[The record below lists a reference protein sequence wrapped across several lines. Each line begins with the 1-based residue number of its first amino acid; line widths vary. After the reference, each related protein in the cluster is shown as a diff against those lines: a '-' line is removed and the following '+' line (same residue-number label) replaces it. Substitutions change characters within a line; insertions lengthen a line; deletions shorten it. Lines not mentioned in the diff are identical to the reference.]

1 MSFAL
6 KVLFADGVSATV
18 NAINQES
25 NYKGLIQ
32 ATPGSLSRL
41 VSHFH
46 ERIAGKMAR
55 GRGRYILEPELMNEV
70 ELWGDR
76 IMENMRKHCG
86 KCLKQYLMTV
96 HLQVDVEGGYY
107 TVKLEWYQS
116 IEELASTPLLDLVK
130 KAVSSVSWTDVKPYS
145 KFTIFSWENL

>member
-1 MSFAL
+1 
-6 KVLFADGVSATV
+6 
-18 NAINQES
+18 
-25 NYKGLIQ
+25 
-32 ATPGSLSRL
+32 
-41 VSHFH
+41 
-46 ERIAGKMAR
+46 
-55 GRGRYILEPELMNEV
+55 MNEV